1 MDRQLTE
8 LAGGLLNGGHHVTVI
23 SRRCELRRHPA
34 LRWVRVVGPARP
46 FPLAYI
52 WFFIFGTWQV
62 WRHRAGLL
70 HTTGAIVFNRA
81 DVCTIH
87 HCHHGARGKAE
98 LASRARSIAR
108 RLNRR
113 LSASLARLAE
123 KAIYR
128 PSTVR
133 RFVAVSEG
141 VAREMRQHFPDIASA
156 VTVIPNAV
164 DQNVFRPD
172 PLARLEVRGAHGL
185 SESDLVVLFVGGDW
199 DWKGLRLAIQAVAA
213 LEACHLLVVGS
224 GDVER
229 YRNVARTLQC
239 EDRIHFAGLRADAAR
254 YYAAA
259 DVFLLP
265 SAYETFSLVTYEAA
279 ASGLPL
285 LVTRVSGVEE
295 ILTDGENGWF
305 IERDPDV
312 IIRRLE
318 ALQSYPK
325 MRLRMGERSRQA
337 VAQYSWPNVVCDY
350 VSLYSRVVEPVGSLK
365 HAADASAIAVN
376 R

>member
-23 SRRCELRRHPA
+23 SRRCELPAHAA
-34 LRWVRVVGPARP
+34 LRWVRVPGPARP

-52 WFFIFGTWQV
+52 WFFVFGTWQV
-62 WRHRAGLL
+62 WRHRVGVL

-87 HCHHGARGKAE
+87 HCHYGARGKAE

-113 LSASLARLAE
+113 LSATLARLAE
-123 KAIYR
+123 KLIYR
-128 PSTVR
+128 PSLVR

-141 VAREMRQHFPDIASA
+141 VGREMRQHFPEIASS
-156 VTVIPNAV
+156 VMVIPNAV
-164 DQNVFRPD
+164 DHNVFRPD
-172 PLARLEVRGAHGL
+172 PLARREVRGAHSL

-199 DWKGLRLAIQAVAA
+199 DWKGLHLAIQAVAA

-229 YRNVARTLQC
+229 YSNVARGLRC
-239 EDRIHFAGLRADAAR
+239 EDRIHFAGSRMDVAR

-295 ILTDGENGWF
+295 ILTHGENGWF
-305 IERDPDV
+305 IDQDPDV
-312 IIRRLE
+312 IRCRLSDLR
-318 ALQSYPK
+318 ADPK
-325 MRLRMGERSRQA
+325 MRATMGAKSRQA
-337 VAQYSWPNVVCDY
+337 IAQYSWQHVVRDY
-350 VSLYSRVVEPVGSLK
+350 AFLYRRLAEALSSPVPDRSPV
-365 HAADASAIAVN
+365 AAG